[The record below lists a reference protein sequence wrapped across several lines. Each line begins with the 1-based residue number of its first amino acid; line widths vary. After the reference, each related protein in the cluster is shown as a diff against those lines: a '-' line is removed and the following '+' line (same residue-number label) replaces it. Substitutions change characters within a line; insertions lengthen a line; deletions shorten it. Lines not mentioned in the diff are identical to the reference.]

1 MFFKLVSS
9 CSCFFLSPSPFPLAL
24 LKMLKTLKNMSRCY
38 LHFSSLWCLCHPHIL
53 QVHERKNYIHP
64 PPQQLYACMDHTTHD
79 HHHLGYEKSM
89 YPFLSWCYFVNWRH
103 KYLPHQVW
111 ANDLTQLLLI
121 LMQKEWSIV
130 LGTCH
135 MTPYIIPK
143 IYLQ

>member
-1 MFFKLVSS
+1 MLFALFFIVVPLSSPYFVSS
-9 CSCFFLSPSPFPLAL
+9 WKEKITS
-24 LKMLKTLKNMSRCY
+24 
-38 LHFSSLWCLCHPHIL
+38 I
-53 QVHERKNYIHP
+53 P

-111 ANDLTQLLLI
+111 ANDLTRLLLI

-143 IYLQ
+143 IYLK